1 MPPRGLDPN
10 GTQRD
15 TWGRALGGYAEAEGV
30 GEAGWGL
37 GGVAGHGLRLTQ
49 LRLPQT
55 QIVGAAS
62 GAFALWARPSA
73 VNLGYLSL
81 NHSGH
86 LSHTLSMHVCEAW
99 CVTSLL

>member
-1 MPPRGLDPN
+1 MGVGGGCWAWPPLDPAPASSN
-10 GTQRD
+10 SNRRSGQ
-15 TWGRALGGYAEAEGV
+15 
-30 GEAGWGL
+30 
-37 GGVAGHGLRLTQ
+37 
-49 LRLPQT
+49 
-55 QIVGAAS
+55 AS

-73 VNLGYLSL
+73 VNLGCLSL